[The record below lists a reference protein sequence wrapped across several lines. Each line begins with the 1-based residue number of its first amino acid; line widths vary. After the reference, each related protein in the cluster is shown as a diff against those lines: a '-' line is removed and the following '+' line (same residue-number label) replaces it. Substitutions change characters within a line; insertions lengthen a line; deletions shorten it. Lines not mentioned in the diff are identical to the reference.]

1 MRNHQ
6 IKSENTTCI
15 FNSVWYTINIKD
27 SQKQEAAEMRPL
39 TDSIEAFIKSLLEE
53 GQEQVDV
60 QRNELAQYFRC
71 APSQITYVLSTRF
84 TPDHGYVIE
93 SRRGGGGYIRIVR
106 LRESPGSNLLYLINQ
121 RIGESI
127 SRQDCEAIISQL
139 CDNKVVTENEAG
151 LMRAAVSVEAISLP
165 VAFKDSLRASTLRAM
180 LLQIAGRQP
189 KEG

>member
-1 MRNHQ
+1 
-6 IKSENTTCI
+6 
-15 FNSVWYTINIKD
+15 
-27 SQKQEAAEMRPL
+27 MRPL

-93 SRRGGGGYIRIVR
+93 SRRGGGGYIRIAR
-106 LRESPGSNLLYLINQ
+106 LRESPGSNLLYLINK
-121 RIGESI
+121 RVGAAI

-139 CDNKVVTENEAG
+139 RESRVISGGEAG
-151 LMRAAVSVEAISLP
+151 LMRAAISGEAVSLP
-165 VAFKDSLRASTLRAM
+165 VAFKDMLRASTLRAM
-180 LLQIAGRQP
+180 LLQIAGRTDVG
-189 KEG
+189 EEEEA

>member
-1 MRNHQ
+1 
-6 IKSENTTCI
+6 
-15 FNSVWYTINIKD
+15 
-27 SQKQEAAEMRPL
+27 MRPL

-106 LRESPGSNLLYLINQ
+106 LQEEPGSNLLYLINQ
-121 RIGESI
+121 RIGSSI
-127 SRQDCEAIISQL
+127 SRHDCDAIISQL
-139 CDNKVVTENEAG
+139 CESHVVTENEAG
-151 LMRAAVSVEAISLP
+151 LMRAAVSADAINLP

-180 LLQIAGRQP
+180 LLQIAGRAQ

>member
-1 MRNHQ
+1 M
-6 IKSENTTCI
+6 K
-15 FNSVWYTINIKD
+15 
-27 SQKQEAAEMRPL
+27 PL

-84 TPDHGYVIE
+84 TPDHGYIIE

-121 RIGESI
+121 RIGSAI

-139 CDNKVVTENEAG
+139 RENGIVTKNEAG
-151 LMRAAVSVEAISLP
+151 LMRAAVSNEAIHLP
-165 VAFKDSLRASTLRAM
+165 VAFKDTLRASVLRAM
-180 LLQIAGRQP
+180 LLQIAGRP
-189 KEG
+189 SAEERSVHDVR

>member
-1 MRNHQ
+1 M
-6 IKSENTTCI
+6 K
-15 FNSVWYTINIKD
+15 
-27 SQKQEAAEMRPL
+27 PL

-106 LRESPGSNLLYLINQ
+106 LRESPGSNLLYLINK
-121 RIGESI
+121 RIGTSI

-139 CDNKVVTENEAG
+139 RENAVVTANEAG
-151 LMRAAVSVEAISLP
+151 LMRAAVSNEAVNLP
-165 VAFKDSLRASTLRAM
+165 VAFKDTLRASTLRAM
-180 LLQIAGRQP
+180 LLQIAGRP
-189 KEG
+189 CEEGEQA

>member
-1 MRNHQ
+1 
-6 IKSENTTCI
+6 
-15 FNSVWYTINIKD
+15 
-27 SQKQEAAEMRPL
+27 MRPL

-106 LRESPGSNLLYLINQ
+106 LRETPGSNLLYLINK
-121 RIGESI
+121 RVGAAI

-139 CDNKVVTENEAG
+139 RESRVISGREAG
-151 LMRAAVSVEAISLP
+151 LMRAAISGEAVSLP
-165 VAFKDSLRASTLRAM
+165 VAFKDMLRASTLRAM
-180 LLQIAGRQP
+180 LLQIAGRTDA
-189 KEG
+189 EEDEA

>member
-1 MRNHQ
+1 
-6 IKSENTTCI
+6 
-15 FNSVWYTINIKD
+15 
-27 SQKQEAAEMRPL
+27 MRPL

-121 RIGESI
+121 RIGSAI

-139 CDNKVVTENEAG
+139 RENEVLTDGEAG
-151 LMRAAVSVEAISLP
+151 LMRAAVSNEAVNLP
-165 VAFKDSLRASTLRAM
+165 VALKDNLRASIMRAM
-180 LLQIAGRQP
+180 LLQLAGRP
-189 KEG
+189 VCREEEDE

>member
-1 MRNHQ
+1 
-6 IKSENTTCI
+6 
-15 FNSVWYTINIKD
+15 
-27 SQKQEAAEMRPL
+27 MRPL
-39 TDSIEAFIKSLLEE
+39 TDSIEAFIKSLLDD

-106 LRESPGSNLLYLINQ
+106 LREAPGSNLLYLINQ

-139 CDNKVVTENEAG
+139 CENQVVTENEAG
-151 LMRAAVSVEAISLP
+151 LMRAAVSSDAINLP
-165 VAFKDSLRASTLRAM
+165 VAFKDALRASVLRSM
-180 LLQIAGRQP
+180 LLQLAGRLP
-189 KEG
+189 REE

>member
-1 MRNHQ
+1 
-6 IKSENTTCI
+6 
-15 FNSVWYTINIKD
+15 
-27 SQKQEAAEMRPL
+27 MRPL

-106 LRESPGSNLLYLINQ
+106 LREEPGSNLLYLINQ
-121 RIGESI
+121 RIGASI
-127 SRQDCEAIISQL
+127 SRHDCDAIISQL
-139 CDNKVVTENEAG
+139 CESHVVTENEAG
-151 LMRAAVSVEAISLP
+151 LMHAAVSADAINLP

-180 LLQIAGRQP
+180 LLQIAGRAQ

>member
-1 MRNHQ
+1 MRKTGVVILPSIPACTFQ
-6 IKSENTTCI
+6 IL
-15 FNSVWYTINIKD
+15 WYTMNIKD
-27 SQKQEAAEMRPL
+27 GQKRGKIQMKPL

-84 TPDHGYVIE
+84 TPDHGYIIE

-121 RIGESI
+121 RIGL
-127 SRQDCEAIISQL
+127 RHFPP
-139 CDNKVVTENEAG
+139 G
-151 LMRAAVSVEAISLP
+151 LRGHHLAASGKRRRDEKRSGPDA
-165 VAFKDSLRASTLRAM
+165 R
-180 LLQIAGRQP
+180 GRIQ
-189 KEG
+189 

>member
-1 MRNHQ
+1 M
-6 IKSENTTCI
+6 K
-15 FNSVWYTINIKD
+15 
-27 SQKQEAAEMRPL
+27 PL

-106 LRESPGSNLLYLINQ
+106 LRESPGSNLLYLINK
-121 RIGESI
+121 RIGTSI

-139 CDNKVVTENEAG
+139 RENAVVTANEAG
-151 LMRAAVSVEAISLP
+151 LMCAAVSNEAVNLP
-165 VAFKDSLRASTLRAM
+165 VAFKDTLRASTLRAM
-180 LLQIAGRQP
+180 LLQIAGRP
-189 KEG
+189 CEEGEQA

>member
-1 MRNHQ
+1 
-6 IKSENTTCI
+6 
-15 FNSVWYTINIKD
+15 
-27 SQKQEAAEMRPL
+27 MRPL

-106 LRESPGSNLLYLINQ
+106 LREEPGRNLLDLINQ
-121 RIGESI
+121 RIGSSN
-127 SRQDCEAIISQL
+127 SRHDCDAIISQL
-139 CDNKVVTENEAG
+139 CESHVVTENEAG
-151 LMRAAVSVEAISLP
+151 LMRAAVSSDAINLP

-180 LLQIAGRQP
+180 LLQIAGRAQ

>member
-1 MRNHQ
+1 
-6 IKSENTTCI
+6 
-15 FNSVWYTINIKD
+15 
-27 SQKQEAAEMRPL
+27 MRPL

-139 CDNKVVTENEAG
+139 C
-151 LMRAAVSVEAISLP
+151 
-165 VAFKDSLRASTLRAM
+165 F
-180 LLQIAGRQP
+180 
-189 KEG
+189 

>member
-1 MRNHQ
+1 
-6 IKSENTTCI
+6 
-15 FNSVWYTINIKD
+15 
-27 SQKQEAAEMRPL
+27 MRPL

-106 LRESPGSNLLYLINQ
+106 LREEPGSNLLYLINQ
-121 RIGESI
+121 RIGASI
-127 SRQDCEAIISQL
+127 SRHDCDAIISQL
-139 CDNKVVTENEAG
+139 CESHVVTENEAG
-151 LMRAAVSVEAISLP
+151 LMRAAVSADAINLP

-180 LLQIAGRQP
+180 LLQIAGRTQ

>member
-1 MRNHQ
+1 
-6 IKSENTTCI
+6 
-15 FNSVWYTINIKD
+15 
-27 SQKQEAAEMRPL
+27 MRPL

-106 LRESPGSNLLYLINQ
+106 LREEPGSNLLYLINQ
-121 RIGESI
+121 RIGSSI
-127 SRQDCEAIISQL
+127 SRHDCDAIISQL
-139 CDNKVVTENEAG
+139 CESHVVTENEAG
-151 LMRAAVSVEAISLP
+151 LMRAAVSSDAINLP

-180 LLQIAGRQP
+180 LLQIAGRAQ

>member
-1 MRNHQ
+1 
-6 IKSENTTCI
+6 
-15 FNSVWYTINIKD
+15 
-27 SQKQEAAEMRPL
+27 MRPL
-39 TDSIEAFIKSLLEE
+39 TDSIETFIKSLLEE

-106 LRESPGSNLLYLINQ
+106 LREEPGSNLLYLINQ
-121 RIGESI
+121 RIGSSI
-127 SRQDCEAIISQL
+127 SRHDCDAIISQL
-139 CDNKVVTENEAG
+139 CESHVVTENEAG
-151 LMRAAVSVEAISLP
+151 LMRAAVSADAINLP

-180 LLQIAGRQP
+180 LLQIAGRAQ

>member
-1 MRNHQ
+1 
-6 IKSENTTCI
+6 
-15 FNSVWYTINIKD
+15 
-27 SQKQEAAEMRPL
+27 MRPL

-106 LRESPGSNLLYLINQ
+106 LREEPGSNLLYLINQ
-121 RIGESI
+121 RIGSSI
-127 SRQDCEAIISQL
+127 SRHECDAIISQL
-139 CDNKVVTENEAG
+139 CESHVVTENEAG
-151 LMRAAVSVEAISLP
+151 LMRAAVSADAINLP

-180 LLQIAGRQP
+180 LLQIAGRAQ

>member
-1 MRNHQ
+1 
-6 IKSENTTCI
+6 
-15 FNSVWYTINIKD
+15 
-27 SQKQEAAEMRPL
+27 MRPL

-106 LRESPGSNLLYLINQ
+106 LREEPGSNLLYLINQ
-121 RIGESI
+121 RIGSSI
-127 SRQDCEAIISQL
+127 SRHDCDAIISQR
-139 CDNKVVTENEAG
+139 CESHVVTENEAG
-151 LMRAAVSVEAISLP
+151 LMRAAVSSDAINLP

-180 LLQIAGRQP
+180 LLQIAGRAQ

>member
-1 MRNHQ
+1 
-6 IKSENTTCI
+6 
-15 FNSVWYTINIKD
+15 
-27 SQKQEAAEMRPL
+27 MRPL

-106 LRESPGSNLLYLINQ
+106 LREEPGSNLLYLINQ
-121 RIGESI
+121 RIGSSI
-127 SRQDCEAIISQL
+127 SRHDCDAIISQL
-139 CDNKVVTENEAG
+139 CESHVVTENEAG
-151 LMRAAVSVEAISLP
+151 LMHAAVSADAINLP

-180 LLQIAGRQP
+180 LLQIAGRAQ

>member
-1 MRNHQ
+1 
-6 IKSENTTCI
+6 
-15 FNSVWYTINIKD
+15 
-27 SQKQEAAEMRPL
+27 MRPL

-106 LRESPGSNLLYLINQ
+106 LRESPGSNLLYLINK
-121 RIGESI
+121 RIGAAI
-127 SRQDCEAIISQL
+127 SRQDCEAILSQL
-139 CDNKVVTENEAG
+139 EDNDVITGGEAE
-151 LMRAAVSVEAISLP
+151 LMRAAVSNEAINLP
-165 VAFKDSLRASTLRAM
+165 IAFKDTLRASVFRAM
-180 LLQIAGRQP
+180 LLKIAGRQ
-189 KEG
+189 EETD

>member
-1 MRNHQ
+1 M
-6 IKSENTTCI
+6 K
-15 FNSVWYTINIKD
+15 
-27 SQKQEAAEMRPL
+27 PL

-84 TPDHGYVIE
+84 TPDHGYIIE

-121 RIGESI
+121 RIGSAI
-127 SRQDCEAIISQL
+127 SRQDCEAIITQL
-139 CDNKVVTENEAG
+139 RENGVVTKNEAG
-151 LMRAAVSVEAISLP
+151 LMRAAVSNEAIHLP
-165 VAFKDSLRASTLRAM
+165 VAFKDTLRASVLRAM
-180 LLQIAGRQP
+180 LLQIAGRP
-189 KEG
+189 SAEEGSVHDVR